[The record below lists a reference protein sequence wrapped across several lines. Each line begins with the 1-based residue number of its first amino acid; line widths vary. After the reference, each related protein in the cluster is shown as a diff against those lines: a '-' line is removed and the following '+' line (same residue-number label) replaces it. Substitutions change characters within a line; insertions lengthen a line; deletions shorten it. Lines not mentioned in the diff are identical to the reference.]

1 MVETSGNFPHSE
13 LDEIDWTILQS
24 LQSDAKINIKDLA
37 SQLNMTKT
45 PVYERIKRLEQKGY
59 INQYIALVNRKKL
72 GRSMVVFCFVTL
84 GTQQIAEI
92 EKFSKAVLDIPEVME
107 CYLMAGQNDFIL
119 KVVVRDLE
127 DYHEFSSGKLAALP
141 NVSQIKSS
149 FVLNEIKKETS
160 FSFLHKG

>member
-1 MVETSGNFPHSE
+1 M
-13 LDEIDWTILQS
+13 
-24 LQSDAKINIKDLA
+24 
-37 SQLNMTKT
+37 
-45 PVYERIKRLEQKGY
+45 
-59 INQYIALVNRKKL
+59 
-72 GRSMVVFCFVTL
+72 FCFVTL